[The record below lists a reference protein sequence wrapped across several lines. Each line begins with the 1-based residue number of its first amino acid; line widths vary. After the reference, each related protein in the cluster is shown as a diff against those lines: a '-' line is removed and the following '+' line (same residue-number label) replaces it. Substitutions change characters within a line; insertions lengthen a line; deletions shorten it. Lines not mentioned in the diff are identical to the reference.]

1 MALHPLPPKF
11 LSNSCLFDTLQYVF
25 KRSCLRMSSRGS
37 KPADLTI
44 STTQLP
50 EVTPPYLIVHFL
62 HHYMICKLK
71 TKPCND
77 NDNA

>member
-1 MALHPLPPKF
+1 MFAHVLTWLETRTPVCA
-11 LSNSCLFDTLQYVF
+11 NS
-25 KRSCLRMSSRGS
+25 
-37 KPADLTI
+37 ADLTI

-50 EVTPPYLIVHFL
+50 EVTPPYRIVHFL

-77 NDNA
+77 NDNAKLHVHYGDQCTQWDFWDI